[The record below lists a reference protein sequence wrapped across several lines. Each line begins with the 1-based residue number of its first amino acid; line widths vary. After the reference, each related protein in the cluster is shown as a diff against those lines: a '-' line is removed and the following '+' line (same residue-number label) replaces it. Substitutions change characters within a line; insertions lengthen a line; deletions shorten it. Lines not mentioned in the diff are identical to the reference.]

1 MIIRSYLLRTV
12 RDETPKAVAAFEL
25 PRLSKRAKGC
35 ELSVGSLEKAP
46 KWLCEAPQ
54 ERYHG
59 PSLKLV
65 KTLLDSATFQNL
77 KLICRDYPFHS
88 PRTGSQ

>member
-1 MIIRSYLLRTV
+1 V

-25 PRLSKRAKGC
+25 ARLSKRAKGC
-35 ELSVGSLEKAP
+35 ELSVASLEKAP

-59 PSLKLV
+59 PSLKLF
-65 KTLLDSATFQNL
+65 KTLLDTTTFENL
-77 KLICRDYPFHS
+77 KFSFRGNHSTHHKLVHSDYSLS
-88 PRTGSQ
+88 PRH